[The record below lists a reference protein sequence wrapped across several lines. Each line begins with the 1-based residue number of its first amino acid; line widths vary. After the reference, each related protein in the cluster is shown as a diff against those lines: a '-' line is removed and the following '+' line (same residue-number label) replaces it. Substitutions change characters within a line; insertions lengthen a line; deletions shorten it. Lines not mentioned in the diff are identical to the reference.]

1 MTGSSLPD
9 TERAQSAESGGLA
22 AEGRRRGVSGRFGR
36 CAVRLPQLRSV
47 PLRRLRHD
55 VCEMGEL
62 DAVRDAAADL
72 LGLSLT
78 VPGPANG
85 WRPISGSSTW
95 WRRRLVKRNCRRV
108 RSPAAAGEA
117 GRRRARAYLR
127 PQTADLVP
135 QQIGRARA
143 DLQYRLAEA
152 TRRLVRLVEARYTDS
167 TGRLENA
174 LGQRRRCARPPQ
186 AKQRTRTRNSHNAR
200 KHWAGYSLCSTRPRP
215 APPRPAQP
223 PGQA

>member
-1 MTGSSLPD
+1 
-9 TERAQSAESGGLA
+9 
-22 AEGRRRGVSGRFGR
+22 
-36 CAVRLPQLRSV
+36 
-47 PLRRLRHD
+47 
-55 VCEMGEL
+55 MGEL
-62 DAVRDAAADL
+62 DAVRDAAAEL

-108 RSPAAAGEA
+108 RSPAVAGEA

-127 PQTADLVP
+127 HETADLVP

-174 LGQRRRCARPPQ
+174 LGTAAALRQVTAGEAAHQDQEFPQRQEALGRILSLLNQATASPAPSSPAARPGVTD
-186 AKQRTRTRNSHNAR
+186 AGDGQR
-200 KHWAGYSLCSTRPRP
+200 LRP
-215 APPRPAQP
+215 ARPA
-223 PGQA
+223 